1 MSKKFISEDDDPQD
15 MDLTNEEY
23 TYILWLR
30 SLPEDE
36 REKEMDR
43 MRALARK
50 RMH

>member
-1 MSKKFISEDDDPQD
+1 MSERMISQDDDPQD
-15 MDLTNEEY
+15 MDLTEEER

-36 REKEMDR
+36 REREMER

-50 RMH
+50 HMH